1 MHGRNCYCDHCSAQ
15 VNAAHKAYAKEYAKG
30 QRIGEKGF
38 DQHDRAM
45 KKYVEVMHKQP
56 SEFDA

>member
-15 VNAAHKAYAKEYAKG
+15 VNAAHKAYTKEYASG
-30 QRIGEKGF
+30 QRYGEKQT

-45 KKYVEVMHKQP
+45 KKYSEVMRKNQ